1 MAAIS
6 AAQEAGIPAANRA
19 GVVHH
24 GIDRDRYA
32 FSARPGDHVA
42 FVGRMTDQK
51 RPDVAIRVARAAGV
65 PIRLGG
71 TIDVGNLSISTGR
84 CARCSDPTRPISGP

>member
-1 MAAIS
+1 M
-6 AAQEAGIPAANRA
+6 
-19 GVVHH
+19 HH

-32 FSARPGDHVA
+32 LSARPGDHVA

-71 TIDVGNLSISTGR
+71 TID
-84 CARCSDPTRPISGP
+84 